1 MLYYNIVQKGKR
13 LMTELDKI
21 VNQLNDETSNHSKR
35 VGYYAYIIS
44 KEMGYS
50 TQESKDNAIAAIT
63 HDLGKKDI
71 DQAVLNK
78 PDKLTEEEFA
88 EIKRHPEAGYQ
99 ALLQADLDSAF
110 TPVQKEKMLQ
120 IALCHHEK
128 VDGNGYPRGLKGD
141 QIPMEANMVCL
152 VDAFDALTAK
162 RVYKQA
168 WGEEE
173 AKEWLLSQ
181 EGKMFAPEVTQA
193 YARAHEKIVEIKKYL
208 EDNPKSMNTHDFD
221 REIEFIL
228 STKGM
233 GFDNSQN
240 NLRAFGINRSQEVE
254 FPNLGV
260 SRKSKIG

>member
-1 MLYYNIVQKGKR
+1 
-13 LMTELDKI
+13 MTELDKI
-21 VNQLNDETSNHSKR
+21 VNQLNNETSNHSKR

-71 DQAVLNK
+71 DQSVLNK

-99 ALLQADLDSAF
+99 ALLKADLDSAF
-110 TPVQKEKMLQ
+110 TQVQKEKMLQ

-162 RVYKQA
+162 RVYKKA
-168 WGEEE
+168 WDEES

-181 EGKMFAPEVTQA
+181 EGKMFAPEVIQA
-193 YARAHEKIVEIKKYL
+193 YEKAHKKIVEIKKYL

-233 GFDNSQN
+233 GFDNSEN
-240 NLRAFGINRSQEVE
+240 ASRGFGVKQEKGIE
-254 FPNLGV
+254 MPNSTP
-260 SRKSKIG
+260 SRQRKIS

>member
-1 MLYYNIVQKGKR
+1 
-13 LMTELDKI
+13 MTELDQI
-21 VNQLNDETSNHSKR
+21 VNKLNDETSNHSKR

-71 DQAVLNK
+71 VQSILNK

-99 ALLQADLDSAF
+99 ALLKEDLDSAF

-128 VDGNGYPRGLKGD
+128 IDGSGYPRGLKGD

-162 RVYKQA
+162 RVYKKA
-168 WGEEE
+168 WDEES
-173 AKEWLLSQ
+173 AKNWLLGQ

-193 YARAHEKIVEIKKYL
+193 YEKAHKKIVEIKKYL

-233 GFDNSQN
+233 GFDNSEN
-240 NLRAFGINRSQEVE
+240 ASRGFGIE
-254 FPNLGV
+254 
-260 SRKSKIG
+260 KSKGIEMPNSIPSKRRKIG